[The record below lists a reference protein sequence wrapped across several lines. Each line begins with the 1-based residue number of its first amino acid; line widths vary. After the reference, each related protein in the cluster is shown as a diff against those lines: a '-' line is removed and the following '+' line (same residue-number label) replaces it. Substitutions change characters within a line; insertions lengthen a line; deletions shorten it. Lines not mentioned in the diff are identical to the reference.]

1 MMFDSSGNEYEPDD
15 PYDYYDYYDSDSDRS
30 YMASSTYQTDSD
42 MDVTGSLLEKKE
54 PEAMSRDK
62 GVVSSLSFQAANVIG
77 SRLPFEA
84 VELWAQRLGKKMAD
98 EVQLAVMKASF
109 PVDKGLIR
117 RYAYLSRK
125 TSGYGKFSDLF
136 QQPTRITMHTDNL
149 EFAVEDAMQIG
160 ECMAKNS
167 MTTVLTW

>member
-1 MMFDSSGNEYEPDD
+1 MMFDSSSICRYEPDD
-15 PYDYYDYYDSDSDRS
+15 PYEYYDYYDHYNSDSDRG
-30 YMASSTYQTDSD
+30 YMASPTYQTDPD
-42 MDVTGSLLEKKE
+42 MDVTCSLLEKKE

-77 SRLPFEA
+77 ARLPFEA

-109 PVDKGLIR
+109 PVDKGLVR

-136 QQPTRITMHTDNL
+136 QQPTRTRMQTDNL
-149 EFAVEDAMQIG
+149 EFAVEDVMQIG
-160 ECMAKNS
+160 KCMAIR
-167 MTTVLTW
+167 TA

>member
-1 MMFDSSGNEYEPDD
+1 MIDTSRNECEPDR
-15 PYDYYDYYDSDSDRS
+15 PCDYEFDSDRI
-30 YMASSTYQTDSD
+30 YMASPTYQSD
-42 MDVTGSLLEKKE
+42 PDMEVTGSLLEKKE

-62 GVVSSLSFQAANVIG
+62 GVISSLSYQAANVIG
-77 SRLPFEA
+77 ARLPFEA

-117 RYAYLSRK
+117 RYTYLSR
-125 TSGYGKFSDLF
+125 TPFSGYNEFSDLF
-136 QQPTRITMHTDNL
+136 QQPTKITRHTDNL

-160 ECMAKNS
+160 EWLRTAWQLC
-167 MTTVLTW
+167 